1 MEIVSQLEAAREK
14 TMQYFDLNDRS
25 LDLSY
30 APGKWS
36 VRFLLHHLADAET
49 VLYDRIRRTLS
60 EPRQVLWAFDQDG
73 WSKNLDYSGM
83 PLAVSRR
90 IYESVREGVI
100 HQARLN
106 YESRGHLEYVDS
118 ETGVRTL
125 KLEFDKVVG
134 HNEHHLRQIEAAL
147 QN

>member
-1 MEIVSQLEAAREK
+1 MSKPSVKVSV
-14 TMQYFDLNDRS
+14 
-25 LDLSY
+25 
-30 APGKWS
+30 G
-36 VRFLLHHLADAET
+36 
-49 VLYDRIRRTLS
+49 
-60 EPRQVLWAFDQDG
+60 EPRQALWAFDQDG

-106 YESRGHLEYVDS
+106 YKSRGHLEYVHS

-125 KLEFDKVVG
+125 KMEFDKVIG
-134 HNEHHLRQIEAAL
+134 HNEHHLRQIGAAL